1 MSRAPLLELY
11 LEIGSIAQVFGI
23 GEGSP
28 GSTKKKEKKKLSFD
42 CFRLA
47 LISTKDLLDIL
58 HT

>member
-28 GSTKKKEKKKLSFD
+28 GSTKKKEKKSF
-42 CFRLA
+42 L
-47 LISTKDLLDIL
+47 LIVLDWR
-58 HT
+58 